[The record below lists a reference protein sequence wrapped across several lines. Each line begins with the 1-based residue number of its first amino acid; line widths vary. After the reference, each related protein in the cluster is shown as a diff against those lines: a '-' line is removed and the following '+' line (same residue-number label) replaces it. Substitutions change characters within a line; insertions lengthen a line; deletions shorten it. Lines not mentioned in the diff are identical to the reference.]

1 MSSSPRSHPQGEP
14 DTDPTRWWIA
24 IVTCA
29 VAVPLWPLAMIG
41 LQAAVGGPVLGVSG
55 DEAPRR
61 GVAISLALGLVCAV
75 AAWRT
80 SERAIFSGRCA
91 GLAGALVLVGVLLL
105 AIEDE
110 L

>member
-1 MSSSPRSHPQGEP
+1 M
-14 DTDPTRWWIA
+14 
-24 IVTCA
+24 
-29 VAVPLWPLAMIG
+29 
-41 LQAAVGGPVLGVSG
+41 
-55 DEAPRR
+55 
-61 GVAISLALGLVCAV
+61 AISLALGLVCAV

-80 SERAIFSGRCA
+80 RERAMFNGRCA